1 MTPDNNPSILRTT
14 IGELA
19 QTLYEE
25 ALADFGDEKIARIVS
40 SQLINKILREKDC
53 RPA

>member
-1 MTPDNNPSILRTT
+1 MTPDNNPNILTTT

-25 ALADFGDEKIARIVS
+25 AFADFGDEKIARVVS
-40 SQLINKILREKDC
+40 SQLLNKILREKEG
-53 RPA
+53 RAA